1 MNDYIPM
8 QNPAPQPTYPTPPKE
23 IVNYTKSESVF
34 ALLCLAF
41 GYLFV
46 KFTLFQTQIGI
57 ATTVFC
63 LLFLA
68 FSYFFIAKNKIKSNG
83 KSTLILV
90 FIMIFSLNFSI
101 YSNGFL
107 KLLSMLFVM
116 LGTIYWVYF
125 SFLQGRGDDAEKVIS
140 KHFLFK
146 AIKAIFVLPFSS
158 FGASAGAIKSLMI
171 KSKSSKKIA
180 NIIIGLCI
188 AFPITLVV
196 TTLLVNADKMFEN
209 ITKSLFSNAFDNLF
223 EFVFMFLLGLPFAF
237 YAFGM
242 LYANKKNKNAQTFLD
257 ESCEKITKSFKVMP
271 SSILYISVTPICILY
286 AIFFFAQTAY
296 FLSAF
301 KSFLPDG
308 LTYAQYARKGFF
320 ELCAVSVINLIT
332 IALMNLLCK
341 EKGDKVNKAPKGLK
355 IYTIIISIFTIMLI
369 ITAMSKMVMYIQNY
383 GLTLLR
389 VYTSW
394 FMLLLAIVF
403 ILAVIKAIWRKF
415 NLARGCVVGCVIM
428 LAILAFSNVDGIIAK
443 HNVNCY
449 QNGTI
454 SEIDISMMYQL
465 SDSAVQYVLPLI
477 ESEDEVV
484 ATDAQ
489 NYIDEFELNY
499 KVNSNKLNLNLST
512 YKAHKLVTDY
522 KKR

>member
-1 MNDYIPM
+1 MNDYTSM
-8 QNPAPQPTYPTPPKE
+8 QSPAPQTPYTIPPKE
-23 IVNYTKSESVF
+23 VINYTKSEGVF
-34 ALLCLAF
+34 ALLCMAF
-41 GYLFV
+41 GYLFT
-46 KFTLFQTQIGI
+46 KFALFQIQIGI
-57 ATTVFC
+57 ATTIFC

-68 FSYFFIAKNKIKSNG
+68 FTYSFLAKSKIKSSG
-83 KSTLILV
+83 KSIALFVVI
-90 FIMIFSLNFSI
+90 IIFSLNFSI

-107 KLLSMLFVM
+107 KFLCMQLCL

-125 SFLQGRGDDAEKVIS
+125 SFLQGRENANKKIIPEY
-140 KHFLFK
+140 FLFK
-146 AIKAIFVLPFSS
+146 ALKAVFVMPFSS
-158 FGASAGAIKSLMI
+158 FGATFGAVKSLMT

-180 NIIIGLCI
+180 NVIIGLCI

-196 TTLLVNADKMFEN
+196 SVLLVNADKMFEN
-209 ITKSLFSNAFDNLF
+209 ITASLFSTAFDNFF
-223 EFVFMFLLGLPFAF
+223 EFVFMFLLGLPFAL

-242 LYANKKNKNAQTFLD
+242 LYSNKKNKHFQTFSD
-257 ESCEKITKSFKVMP
+257 ENCEKISKSFKVMQ

-320 ELCAVSVINLIT
+320 ELCAIAVINLIV

-341 EKGDKVNKAPKGLK
+341 EKGEKAPKGLK
-355 IYTIIISIFTIMLI
+355 VYTIIISIFTIMLI
-369 ITAMSKMVMYIQNY
+369 ITAISKMVMYIQNY

-403 ILAVIKAIWRKF
+403 VLSVIKAIWHKF
-415 NLARGCVVGCVIM
+415 NLARGCVLAFIVM

-443 HNVNCY
+443 HNVNSY
-449 QNGTI
+449 QNGIT

-465 SDSAVQYVLPLI
+465 SDSAVEYVLPLI
-477 ESEDEVV
+477 DSEDETV
-484 ATDAQ
+484 AKEAQ
-489 NYIDEFELNY
+489 EYIDEFELTY
-499 KVNSNKLNLNLST
+499 KNNSNKLNFNLST
-512 YKAHKLVTDY
+512 YKAHKLVVEY
-522 KKR
+522 RNR